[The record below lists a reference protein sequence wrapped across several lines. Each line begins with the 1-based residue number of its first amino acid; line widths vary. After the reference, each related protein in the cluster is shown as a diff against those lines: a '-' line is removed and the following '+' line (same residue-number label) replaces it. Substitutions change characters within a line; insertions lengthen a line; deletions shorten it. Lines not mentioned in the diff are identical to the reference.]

1 MWPSVARRSRAMKRS
16 RAWKSGGRSTGST
29 SCGSTGAGRTGIG
42 GKSCRRTCAL
52 SPIRPRCVRGLLSH
66 NDNDPLQILLV
77 FVEVPVRIEIAI
89 DVKRPKF
96 EDGFAALQAPPG
108 ASNLHAIL
116 EQVTASAFDH
126 PRGNRISLGQV
137 VGIVE
142 IRRVIGQIGGTLLK
156 RFALFRA
163 QSLQGLVET

>member
-1 MWPSVARRSRAMKRS
+1 MGYPPMIGNEHFHRGYSLMPQ
-16 RAWKSGGRSTGST
+16 KSKSLISY
-29 SCGSTGAGRTGIG
+29 GIIRELG
-42 GKSCRRTCAL
+42 LVIAL
-52 SPIRPRCVRGLLSH
+52 
-66 NDNDPLQILLV
+66 ILLI

-96 EDGFAALQAPPG
+96 EDGFAALQSPPG

-116 EQVTASAFDH
+116 DQVTASAFDH

-137 VGIVE
+137 VRIVE

-163 QSLQGLVET
+163 QSLQGLIET